1 MSEKTKKTLWK
12 VVIGVTCAVVI
23 LASGSTAISNIKDRL
38 NKKDDDKK
46 QQEEQTENTAYV
58 ENYVIDDAAVL

>member
-23 LASGSTAISNIKDRL
+23 LASGSTAISN
-38 NKKDDDKK
+38 N
-46 QQEEQTENTAYV
+46 
-58 ENYVIDDAAVL
+58 